1 MELLYSEINDEQNPL
16 PVKMHFYQTSKL
28 NRTQIKHIVVVILLI
43 LAVYLP
49 TMWFVFSNRNH
60 PCILP
65 RSPKLIVLEGVSLFF
80 DSAMNFIIM
89 TDGVSDEWDCSL
101 GIITT
106 VTFHYI
112 AFASIVLRAYRIQ
125 AFFNVYNDFFRRQEE
140 NDNIDSSTQIR

>member
-1 MELLYSEINDEQNPL
+1 MELLYSDINDEGNS
-16 PVKMHFYQTSKL
+16 PVKMQTYQTSKL

-65 RSPKLIVLEGVSLFF
+65 RSPKLIVLEGASLFF

-89 TDGVSDEWDCSL
+89 TDGVSDNWGCSL
-101 GIITT
+101 G
-106 VTFHYI
+106 
-112 AFASIVLRAYRIQ
+112 
-125 AFFNVYNDFFRRQEE
+125 
-140 NDNIDSSTQIR
+140 

>member
-1 MELLYSEINDEQNPL
+1 MELLYSDIIDNETSD
-16 PVKMHFYQTSKL
+16 VKMRYYQTSKS
-28 NRTQIKHIVVVILLI
+28 NRSQIKHIVVVVLLI
-43 LAVYLP
+43 LAIYLP
-49 TMWFVFSNRNH
+49 LMWFVFSNRNH

-65 RSPKLIVLEGVSLFF
+65 RSPKLIVLEGTALFF
-80 DSAMNFIIM
+80 DSFMNFIIM
-89 TDGVSDEWDCSL
+89 TLGVSDEFGCSL